1 MQLTVTEKNGSAI
14 QRAIDEVHTSGGGRV
29 ILENGI
35 YQSGTIY
42 LKSNVELN
50 VPAGAV
56 IQGYDDYTMYDDFA
70 HPDYPVTPENSRKAL
85 IVACNAEN
93 IAITGKGEINGQ
105 GPAFYDTDVPPGR
118 FFNRPSTP
126 RPRLIQMFGCKNVTL
141 TDITLIDSPGWTMWM
156 VNCCYVHVSRIRIEG
171 CQQMMNNDGFDMD
184 ACSHITIS
192 DSFFKTGD
200 DCLVLRA
207 IRRKKEEPAIC
218 EYVTVTNCLLDSPCQ
233 GIRLG
238 CPSDDTIRHCRFSDI
253 TFNGRG
259 TAILSQH
266 PPRYLRKD
274 DTGYAD
280 IHDISFNNF
289 DIQANGFA
297 IYLKCMEGINIRGI
311 SKMSFSNFRIKSRQ
325 PILIE
330 GHADAV
336 FSDITLN
343 NISGTVADESP
354 LIIKFC
360 RNVKINNVDLTAET
374 GTSVPPVPPSG
385 DSWETQF

>member
-1 MQLTVTEKNGSAI
+1 MQLTVTEKTGAAI
-14 QRAIDEVHTSGGGRV
+14 QQAIDEVHASGGGRV
-29 ILENGI
+29 TLESGV
-35 YQSGTIY
+35 YHSGTLY
-42 LKSNVELN
+42 LKSFVELN
-50 VPAGAV
+50 IPAGSV
-56 IQGYDDYTMYDDFA
+56 IQGYDDWTKYDDFE
-70 HPDYPVTPENSRKAL
+70 HQDYPVTPENSRKAL
-85 IVACNAEN
+85 IVACKAKG

-105 GPAFYDTDVPPGR
+105 GPAFYDTNVPPGK
-118 FFNRPSTP
+118 FFNRPKTP
-126 RPRLIQMFGCKNVTL
+126 RPRLIQFAGCTDVTV
-141 TDITLIDSPGWTMWM
+141 TDINLIDSPGWTCWLVDCHH
-156 VNCCYVHVSRIRIEG
+156 VNISRIRIEG
-171 CQQMMNNDGFDMD
+171 CQRMMNNDGIDMD
-184 ACSHITIS
+184 ACSHVTIS

-207 IRRKKEEPAIC
+207 IRRNKEEQAIC
-218 EYVTVTNCLLDSPCQ
+218 EHVTVTNCLLDSPCQ

-238 CPSDDTIRHCRFSDI
+238 CPSDDTIRHCRFSNI
-253 TFNGRG
+253 SFSGRG

-266 PPRYLRKD
+266 PPRYLRKNC
-274 DTGYAD
+274 TGYAD
-280 IHDISFNNF
+280 ISDISFDNF

-311 SKMSFSNFRIKSRQ
+311 SRMSFSNFRIKSRQ
-325 PILIE
+325 PVLIE

-360 RNVKINNVDLTAET
+360 RNVKLNNIDLTAET
-374 GTSVPPVPPSG
+374 GTSVPPVLPSG